1 MSRCRH
7 FFSEKRI
14 MLLLLGAFVA
24 GMLTV
29 LAPCVLPLLPV
40 IIGGS
45 VSGDSNNRKRPLI
58 ISISLAVSLIIFT
71 LLLKASALLI
81 DLDEKKIGYVSG
93 TIVILLGLSMLFPF
107 FYEKISS
114 KMGFA
119 SKSQELMR
127 KGSKQKSPVVGSI
140 ITGAALG
147 PVFSSCSPVYAYI
160 IATILPANFGEAMAY
175 IVSYVIGLSLI
186 LFLVSS
192 YSRKFISK
200 IKWAANPRGLFQ
212 RSLAII
218 FIIVGLLVFTGT
230 TKDVQTWVSR
240 NTPFDFDG
248 VSANLIPDKSDR
260 KSKSGIYNV
269 EAYDAPD
276 FTGIDS
282 WLNSDPLSIDD
293 LKGKVV
299 LVDFWTYSCINCI
312 RTQPYLKN
320 WYENYNDDGFEIIG
334 VHAPEFSFE
343 KVKKNVEKATK
354 EAGLKYPIAL
364 DNGFATWNNYENQ
377 YWPASYLIDAKGK
390 VRRVH
395 FGEGGYKDTEEAIRG
410 LIKERD
416 NKAPDKKSNSVKEN
430 STSNSK
436 ITPETY
442 LGFSRAANY
451 VGSERLTTGDEIKFK
466 AENNLSANQWT
477 LDGRWKIKGESITS
491 VAGSKLTIRV
501 SAKEVFLVMG
511 SEVPAD
517 VKVSIDGKDISDTKS
532 AGKDVKNSVVNVQ
545 TNQLYRLVKNSSF
558 KESFLLEL
566 EIPQG
571 VTLNAFTFGG

>member
-1 MSRCRH
+1 
-7 FFSEKRI
+7 
-14 MLLLLGAFVA
+14 MLLLLGAFIA

-45 VSGDSNNRKRPLI
+45 VSGDTSNKKRPLI
-58 ISISLAVSLIIFT
+58 ISVSLAVSLIIFT

-127 KGSKQKSPVVGSI
+127 KGSKQKSPIVGSV

-175 IVSYVIGLSLI
+175 IVSYVLGLSLI
-186 LFLVSS
+186 LFLVST
-192 YSRKFISK
+192 YSRRFISK
-200 IKWAANPRGLFQ
+200 IKWAANPRGIFQ

-218 FIIVGLLVFTGT
+218 FIVVGVLVFTGT

-282 WLNSDPLSIDD
+282 WLNSEPLKIDD

-312 RTQPYLKN
+312 RTQPYLKS
-320 WYENYNDDGFEIIG
+320 WYENYSDDDFEIIG

-364 DNGFATWNNYENQ
+364 DNGFSTWNNYQNQ

-395 FGEGGYKDTEEAIRG
+395 FGEGGYKETEEAIRG
-410 LIKERD
+410 LIEERD
-416 NKAPDKKSNSVKEN
+416 NKAPDTKTDSVVESK
-430 STSNSK
+430 TSNNK

-442 LGFSRAANY
+442 LGFSRAAEY
-451 VGSERLTTGDEIKFK
+451 VGDQRLTTGDNIKFD
-466 AENNLSANQWT
+466 AEKKLEVNQWT
-477 LDGRWKIKGESITS
+477 LDGNWKVKGESITS
-491 VAGSKLTIRV
+491 VNNSKLSIRV
-501 SAKEVFLVMG
+501 AAREVFLVMG
-511 SEVPAD
+511 SENVAN
-517 VKVSIDGKDISDTKS
+517 VKVSFDGKSISTTKS
-532 AGKDVKNSVVNVQ
+532 AGSDVKDGQVAVQ
-545 TNQLYRLVKNSSF
+545 TNQLYRLVKNPKFDSD
-558 KESFLLEL
+558 FLLEL
-566 EIPQG
+566 EIPDG

>member
-1 MSRCRH
+1 
-7 FFSEKRI
+7 
-14 MLLLLGAFVA
+14 MLLLLGAFIA

-45 VSGDSNNRKRPLI
+45 VSGDTTNKKRPLI
-58 ISISLAVSLIIFT
+58 ISVSLAVSLIIFT

-81 DLDEKKIGYVSG
+81 DLDEQKIGYVSG

-127 KGSKQKSPVVGSI
+127 KGSKQKSPILGSV

-175 IVSYVIGLSLI
+175 IVSYVLGLSLI
-186 LFLVSS
+186 LFLVST

-200 IKWAANPRGLFQ
+200 IKWAANPRGIFQ

-218 FIIVGLLVFTGT
+218 FIVVGVLVFTGT

-269 EAYDAPD
+269 QAYDAPE

-312 RTQPYLKN
+312 RTQPYLKS
-320 WYENYNDDGFEIIG
+320 WYENYSDDDFEIIG

-364 DNGFATWNNYENQ
+364 DNGFSTWNNYQNQ

-395 FGEGGYKDTEEAIRG
+395 FGEGGYKETEEAIRG
-410 LIKERD
+410 LIEERD
-416 NKAPDKKSNSVKEN
+416 NKAPDKKTGSIAEN
-430 STSNSK
+430 KTSNNK

-442 LGFSRAANY
+442 LGFSRAADY
-451 VGSERLTTGDEIKFK
+451 VGDQRLTTGDNVSFNASKKLEV
-466 AENNLSANQWT
+466 NQWT
-477 LDGRWKIKGESITS
+477 LDGNWKVKGESITS
-491 VAGSKLTIRV
+491 VNNSKLSIRV
-501 SAKEVFLVMG
+501 AAKEVFLVMG
-511 SEVPAD
+511 SENVAN
-517 VKVSIDGKDISDTKS
+517 VKVSFDGRSISTTKS
-532 AGKDVKNSVVNVQ
+532 AGSDVKDGQVAVQ
-545 TNQLYRLVKNSSF
+545 TNQLYRLVKNSKFDSD
-558 KESFLLEL
+558 FLLEL
-566 EIPQG
+566 EIPDG

>member
-1 MSRCRH
+1 
-7 FFSEKRI
+7 
-14 MLLLLGAFVA
+14 
-24 GMLTV
+24 MLTV

-45 VSGDSNNRKRPLI
+45 VSGDTSNKKRPLI
-58 ISISLAVSLIIFT
+58 ISVSLAVSLIIFT

-127 KGSKQKSPVVGSI
+127 KGSKQKSPIVGSV

-175 IVSYVIGLSLI
+175 IVSYVLGLSLI
-186 LFLVSS
+186 LFLVST
-192 YSRKFISK
+192 YSRRFISK
-200 IKWAANPRGLFQ
+200 IKWAANPRGIFQ

-218 FIIVGLLVFTGT
+218 FIVVGVLVFTGT

-282 WLNSDPLSIDD
+282 WLNSEPLKIDD

-312 RTQPYLKN
+312 RTQPYLKS
-320 WYENYNDDGFEIIG
+320 WYENYSDDDFEIIG

-364 DNGFATWNNYENQ
+364 DNGFSTWNNYQNQ

-395 FGEGGYKDTEEAIRG
+395 FGEGGYKETEEAIRG
-410 LIKERD
+410 LIEERD
-416 NKAPDKKSNSVKEN
+416 NKAPDTKTDSVVESK
-430 STSNSK
+430 TSNNK

-442 LGFSRAANY
+442 LGFSRAAEY
-451 VGSERLTTGDEIKFK
+451 VGDQRLTTGDNIKFD
-466 AENNLSANQWT
+466 AEKKLEVNQWT
-477 LDGRWKIKGESITS
+477 LDGNWKVKGESITS
-491 VAGSKLTIRV
+491 VNNSKLSIRV
-501 SAKEVFLVMG
+501 AAREVFLVMG
-511 SEVPAD
+511 SENVAN
-517 VKVSIDGKDISDTKS
+517 VKVSFDGKSISTTKS
-532 AGKDVKNSVVNVQ
+532 AGSDVKDGQVAVQ
-545 TNQLYRLVKNSSF
+545 TNQLYRLVKNPKFDSD
-558 KESFLLEL
+558 FLLEL
-566 EIPQG
+566 EIPDG